1 MSSIEKHISPILK
14 SQFPDFY
21 RDQGAVFVAFVEE
34 YYKWLETNTSSYAN
48 YTGALIDGNPL
59 YHSRRMLDYKDI
71 DKTVDEFYVYFK
83 EKYLKN
89 VDFETN
95 ISKKRFIKASHD
107 LFGAKGSQRSFELFF
122 NLLYGTPIEI
132 YVPGSDILKPS
143 DGTWTIPVYLEL
155 SRTNRT
161 LTFPG
166 KMITGS
172 LSGATGFVENIITR
186 NINGKLIDIAFLSDI
201 TGSFVTGEIVS
212 DGAAVAD
219 APKVIGSLSGINI
232 TAGGEGFSVGEIVTV
247 TSDRGVEAR
256 ARIDNID
263 SVTGIVRF
271 TIIDSG
277 WGYSNTA
284 ETIVS
289 TKTIPVSN
297 VYNSNSYITEFF
309 RNETVSQNLFSFS
322 LTDVSG
328 VLSTGRAYR
337 NGDNS
342 TPSLSYAVSKTQNT
356 ASISSGSTSTLV
368 LNQNSANVFS
378 NSIVYE
384 ANRAKIFTSNAVIFT
399 IGQSVVQSNGS
410 ANSVTGIVAETGNVA
425 IITANT
431 STITSNG
438 IHIGTYLYQSTSNA
452 EGYVTAIPRENY
464 FTFTNV
470 NIIAV
475 SNTVGTFNNTS
486 TITVYADSSK
496 ANNLGTFTP
505 LQSVKGYEYLLVET
519 NFSTNTRWSSSN
531 TVIKSGTPSV
541 NTTILLASDIGGKV
555 ASYSNVT
562 ATANLFAQNSTAIGL
577 TSVLGTFYGNGNST
591 IYGLSSNTFS
601 NTVSIY
607 AGQNADFSVGY
618 ISDSE
623 TVRLATDF
631 ISANND
637 GPGANTVKYSNMLI
651 TGVNSGY
658 GYLTDVLVYSSGT
671 GYNNTNIV
679 TFTGGN
685 SGTGSFGVGNA
696 TLTTDASGNI
706 VLITLSSNTGNGIIT
721 TPSVS
726 VVNSSGGSSGVGS
739 GASLIPTSK
748 YGFPKYLDGDITT
761 PLIDLFAFESKT
773 IGSISTLSAINPGE
787 DYNANPFTIAY
798 EPYVA
803 AHGKRDILLEISI
816 NSGGGF
822 VEGEYVNQITS
833 QSGVVITSNAY
844 SGNSSLAY
852 EVNEVAY
859 STDGISN
866 TATGVVFSHTRNL
879 VSNVHT
885 TVLVSNTGTWQNT
898 INVSV
903 LSVSSNTNFA
913 PGNKITQS
921 TTANGILVTSNSST
935 LIVRNVQGTF
945 AAGSVSSN
953 ASPTPGSTTISSASN
968 SSIYK
973 IFGLTTGSISSVTNA
988 SACTAS
994 TTARAKVINHSN
1006 TNLTLKRISLFTDF
1020 TTSANIVGVT
1030 SGTDATILGVAD
1042 DVSSRIVGDNAII
1055 SANVVASNGTITV
1068 ATVVDSGFG
1077 YESAEGLTLL
1087 SADGLRAASGSA
1099 NVSTQGVGAGYYS
1112 STRGFLDDAK
1122 YIHDGEYYQ
1131 NYSYEIQTSLP
1142 LDKYSDVLKEVL
1154 HISGKKLFGRVVTS
1168 PVANLDISASMTITQ
1183 A

>member
-1 MSSIEKHISPILK
+1 M
-14 SQFPDFY
+14 
-21 RDQGAVFVAFVEE
+21 
-34 YYKWLETNTSSYAN
+34 LE
-48 YTGALIDGNPL
+48 
-59 YHSRRMLDYKDI
+59 YKDI

-89 VDFETN
+89 IDFDTN

-107 LFGAKGSQRSFELFF
+107 LFGSKGSKRSFELFF

-132 YVPGSDILKPS
+132 YVPGADIFKPS
-143 DGTWTIPVYLEL
+143 DGTWTIPTYLEL

-186 NINGKLIDIAFLSDI
+186 NINGKLVDVAYLSDV
-201 TGSFVTGEIVS
+201 TGVFVSGEIVS

-219 APKVIGSLSGINI
+219 APKIIGSLSGINM
-232 TAGGEGFSVGEIVTV
+232 TTGGEGFAVGEIVTV
-247 TSDRGVEAR
+247 TSDRGVEGY
-256 ARIDNID
+256 ARIDGID

-271 TIIDSG
+271 TIVTGG

-284 ETIVS
+284 ETVVS
-289 TKTIPVSN
+289 AKTIAVAN
-297 VYNSNSYITEFF
+297 IYNTNTSITAFT
-309 RNETVSQNLFSFS
+309 RNEIVSQNLFSFS

-328 VLSTGRAYR
+328 SLSTGRAYR
-337 NGDNS
+337 NGDS
-342 TPSLSYAVSKTQNT
+342 SAPSLSYAVSRTQNT
-356 ASISSGSTSTLV
+356 ISTASGNTATLI

-384 ANRAKIFTSNAVIFT
+384 VNRARVFTSDAVIFT

-410 ANSVTGIVAETGNVA
+410 ANSVTGIVAETGNVS

-431 STITSNG
+431 STVTSNG

-452 EGYVTAIPRENY
+452 EGYVTAIPRENN

-470 NIIAV
+470 NILAV

-486 TITVYADSSK
+486 TVTVYADSTK

-505 LQSVKGYEYLLVET
+505 LQSRQGYEYLLVET

-531 TVIKSGTPSV
+531 TVLKSGTPSV

-562 ATANLFAQNSTAIGL
+562 ATANIFAQNSTAIGL
-577 TSVLGTFYGNGNST
+577 TSVQGTFYGNGNT
-591 IYGLSSNTFS
+591 VIYGISSNTFA
-601 NTVSIY
+601 NTISIY
-607 AGQNADFSVGY
+607 SGQGADFEPGF

-623 TVRLATDF
+623 VVRLSPDL
-631 ISANND
+631 ISSNND
-637 GPGANTVKYSNMLI
+637 GPGSNSVKFSDMLI
-651 TGVNSGY
+651 TGANSTFGN
-658 GYLTDVLVYSSGT
+658 LHSVYVYESGT

-679 TFTGGN
+679 TFSGGN
-685 SGTGSFGVGNA
+685 SGAGSFTSGNA
-696 TLTTDASGNI
+696 TLVTDASGNI
-706 VLITLSSNTGNGIIT
+706 VSVTLSSNTGNGIIT
-721 TPSVS
+721 VPSVS
-726 VVNSSGGSSGVGS
+726 IVNSTGGSTGVGT
-739 GASLIPTSK
+739 GASLVPASS
-748 YGFPKYLDGDITT
+748 YGFPKYTSGDLNT
-761 PLIDLFAFESKT
+761 PIIDLLRFQSKT
-773 IGSISTLSAINPGE
+773 IGTIATLSAINPGE
-787 DYNANPFTIAY
+787 DYNAKPFTLAY

-803 AHGKRDILLEISI
+803 SYGKRDILLEV
-816 NSGGGF
+816 NLTSGGGF
-822 VEGEYVNQITS
+822 LTNEYVNQTTS
-833 QSGVVITSNAY
+833 QSGVVITSNSY
-844 SGNSSLAY
+844 SGNTNLEY
-852 EVNEVAY
+852 EVNESVY
-859 STDGISN
+859 STDGITN
-866 TATGVVFSHTRNL
+866 TATGIVFSHSRNL

-885 TVLVSNTGTWQNT
+885 TVLISNTGTWQNT

-903 LSVSSNTNFA
+903 LSVLSNTNFN

-921 TTANGILVTSNSST
+921 TSANGILVTSNSST
-935 LIVRNVQGTF
+935 LIVKDVQGTF

-953 ASPTPGSTTISSASN
+953 SSGSTTISSVAN

-973 IFGLTTGSISSVTNA
+973 LYGLTTGSISSVTNA

-994 TTARAKVINHSN
+994 TIARAKVKSYSSN
-1006 TNLTLKRISLFTDF
+1006 TLSLRRISLFTEF
-1020 TTSANIVGVT
+1020 NTNTTITGVT
-1030 SGTDATILGVAD
+1030 SGSVANVISASD
-1042 DVSSRIVGDNAII
+1042 DPTSNVIGDNAVIN
-1055 SANVVASNGTITV
+1055 ANVVASNGTITI

-1077 YESAEGLTLL
+1077 YENSEGLTLL
-1087 SADGLRAASGSA
+1087 SLDGLRAASASA
-1099 NVSTQGVGAGYYS
+1099 NVATQGVGTGYYS
-1112 STRGFLDDAK
+1112 STRGFLDNDK

-1168 PVANLDISASMTITQ
+1168 PIANLDISASMTITQ

>member
-34 YYKWLETNTSSYAN
+34 YYKWLETNNASYAN
-48 YTGALIDGNPL
+48 YTGALVDGNPL

-71 DKTVDEFYVYFK
+71 DKTVDQFYVYFK

-107 LFGAKGSQRSFELFF
+107 LFGSKGSQRSFELFF

-132 YVPGSDILKPS
+132 YVPGADILKAS
-143 DGTWTIPVYLEL
+143 DGTWTVPTYLEL

-186 NINGKLIDIAFLSDI
+186 NINGKMIDVAYLSDV
-201 TGSFVTGEIVS
+201 TGVFVTGEIVS
-212 DGAAVAD
+212 DGPAVAD
-219 APKVIGSLSGINI
+219 APKVIGSLSSINI
-232 TAGGEGFSVGEIVTV
+232 TSGGEGFSVGEIVTV
-247 TSDRGVEAR
+247 TSDRGVEGF
-256 ARIDNID
+256 ARIDGVD
-263 SVTGIVRF
+263 FVTGIVRF
-271 TIIDSG
+271 TILYNG

-284 ETIVS
+284 ETTVS
-289 TKTIPVSN
+289 TKTIATSN
-297 VYNSNSYITEFF
+297 VYNSNSSITGFF

-328 VLSTGRAYR
+328 IISTGRAYR

-356 ASISSGSTSTLV
+356 ATIYAGNTATLI

-378 NSIVYE
+378 NGIIYE
-384 ANRAKIFTSNAVIFT
+384 VNRAKIYTTNTVIFT

-410 ANSVTGIVAETGNVA
+410 ANSVTGIVAETSNVSL
-425 IITANT
+425 ITANT
-431 STITSNG
+431 STISSNG

-452 EGYVTAIPRENY
+452 EGYVSAIPRENY
-464 FTFTNV
+464 FTFSNV
-470 NIIAV
+470 NILAV

-486 TITVYADSSK
+486 TITMYADSTM

-505 LQSVKGYEYLLVET
+505 LRSLLGYEYLLVET

-531 TVIKSGTPSV
+531 TVIKAGTPSV
-541 NTTILLASDIGGKV
+541 NTTIEIASDIGGKV
-555 ASYSNVT
+555 ASYSNVS
-562 ATANLFAQNSTAIGL
+562 ATANLFAQNSSAIGL
-577 TSVLGTFYGNGNST
+577 TSVLSTFYGNGNTT
-591 IYGLSSNTFS
+591 IYGLNSNSFA
-601 NTVSIY
+601 NTLSIY
-607 AGQNADFSVGY
+607 TGQNADFSVGY

-623 TVRLATDF
+623 TVRIATDY
-631 ISANND
+631 ISSNND
-637 GPGANTVKYSNMLI
+637 GPGSNAVKYSNMLI

-658 GYLTDVLVYSSGT
+658 GYLNTVLIYNSGT
-671 GYNNTNIV
+671 SYNNTNII

-685 SGTGSFGVGNA
+685 SGAGSFGAGNA
-696 TLTTDASGNI
+696 SLITDASGNI
-706 VLITLSSNTGNGIIT
+706 VQVILSSNTGNGIIT

-726 VVNSSGGSSGVGS
+726 IVNSTGGSTGVGT
-739 GASLIPTSK
+739 GANLIPGAK
-748 YGFPKYLDGDITT
+748 YGFPKYLDGNITT
-761 PLIDLFAFESKT
+761 PLIDLFFFETKA

-787 DYNANPFTIAY
+787 DYNANPFTVAY
-798 EPYVA
+798 EPAVA
-803 AHGKRDILLEISI
+803 SLGKRDIILEIGV
-816 NSGGGF
+816 NSGSF
-822 VEGEYVNQITS
+822 VVGENVNQVTS

-844 SGNSSLAY
+844 SGNTNLQY
-852 EVNEVAY
+852 EVSEIAY

-866 TATGVVFSHTRNL
+866 TATGVVYSHTRNL
-879 VSNVHT
+879 VSNVHS

-903 LSVSSNTNFA
+903 LTVSSNTNFE

-921 TTANGILVTSNSST
+921 TTANGVLVTSNSTT
-935 LIVRNVQGTF
+935 LIVKNVQGTF
-945 AAGSVSSN
+945 TNGSVSSN
-953 ASPTPGSTTISSASN
+953 ASPTPGSTTISGASN

-973 IFGLTTGSISSVTNA
+973 LYGLTTGSISSITNA

-994 TTARAKVINHSN
+994 TTARARVTAASN
-1006 TNLTLKRISLFTDF
+1006 NTLNLRRLSLFTDF
-1020 TTSANIVGVT
+1020 KSGETVIGVT
-1030 SGTDATILGVAD
+1030 SGAEANVISVTEDT
-1042 DVSSRIVGDNAII
+1042 SSNVVGDNAII
-1055 SANVVASNGTITV
+1055 SANVVASNGTITI

-1077 YESAEGLTLL
+1077 YENNEGLTLL
-1087 SADGLRAASGSA
+1087 SLDGLRAASGSA
-1099 NVSTQGVGAGYYS
+1099 NVATQGVGAGYYS

-1142 LDKYSDVLKEVL
+1142 LDKYNEVLKQVL

-1168 PVANLDISASMTITQ
+1168 PIANLDISASMTITQ